1 MYRKS
6 VALND
11 VLYAARARVCVLIAM
26 YARFII
32 SNIRFYCEI
41 ESLKTR
47 IKHDL
52 LSPSCT
58 RLLILYASTKFF
70 DFYNYTRVT
79 VRVLH
84 VVNTRII
91 KYQNGITDYKEC
103 LVICRQTTRRQIYN
117 VYNVNSIGNP
127 SGVVPAGLRCRHTWH
142 APLQADKNEKFSNFF
157 NDHAVICL
165 WVFYHSSRPSW

>member
-1 MYRKS
+1 MYCT
-6 VALND
+6 
-11 VLYAARARVCVLIAM
+11 RARVCACVPIVM

-32 SNIRFYCEI
+32 SNIPFYCEI

-52 LSPSCT
+52 LSPSYT
-58 RLLILYASTKFF
+58 LLLILYASTKFF

-91 KYQNGITDYKEC
+91 KYQNEITDYKERLSNLPTDDKTPNIYCVQCKFDREPIVYRSRC
-103 LVICRQTTRRQIYN
+103 LFTVYRHMVRTSASAQNRKVLALYLTITRSFIC
-117 VYNVNSIGNP
+117 
-127 SGVVPAGLRCRHTWH
+127 
-142 APLQADKNEKFSNFF
+142 EFF
-157 NDHAVICL
+157 FF
-165 WVFYHSSRPSW
+165 FYHSSRSYW